1 MPPAQCPAL
10 WCYCRVK
17 SSEENSCHLHQIICT
32 CMLESVITGPV
43 DCGWVVS
50 HRRKVWGSLLD
61 HTVLSAICMQF
72 SPHCAQ
78 PWERRGLRVLQSC
91 PSQPSQQPESWLQG
105 RVHPWKSHFN
115 KEAAASL
122 PLLTGSSNFLPRE
135 ACPLA
140 VGIRLGLR
148 PSSQGQSGPGPGPAH
163 AHLLARLSLVGQRL

>member
-1 MPPAQCPAL
+1 MRASRKAGSATCSVSCSLVLLQSEVLQGKQLP
-10 WCYCRVK
+10 
-17 SSEENSCHLHQIICT
+17 SSSDHLH
-32 CMLESVITGPV
+32 MHAGVSHHRA
-43 DCGWVVS
+43 CGLWMVS

-72 SPHCAQ
+72 SPHCAW

-91 PSQPSQQPESWLQG
+91 FSQPSQQPESRLQG
-105 RVHPWKSHFN
+105 RVRPWKGHFN

-148 PSSQGQSGPGPGPAH
+148 PSSQGQSGPGP
-163 AHLLARLSLVGQRL
+163 